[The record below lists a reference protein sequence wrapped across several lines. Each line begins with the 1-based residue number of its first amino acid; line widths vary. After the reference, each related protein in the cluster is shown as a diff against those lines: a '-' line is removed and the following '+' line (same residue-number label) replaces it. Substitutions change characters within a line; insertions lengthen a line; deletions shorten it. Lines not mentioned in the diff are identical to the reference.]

1 MSGPFLSTVRRPR
14 RRARRALVVLALV
27 VVLVAVLAVAFG
39 AIALLER
46 SKLPRGTTIAGV
58 DVGGSTESEAR
69 VAVARAA
76 AARLDLPI
84 RLVGAGG
91 ALAATSGRELRA
103 RPLVADAV
111 AEADHAGSL
120 ARVLAR
126 VGLRHGRQVELAFR
140 LGPVAAATL
149 ADRLDDRFGDPW
161 RDARVDV
168 ADESIRVV
176 EARPGTGV
184 DRKAL
189 RRSLRT
195 LPTRVQLR
203 IVTVRPVVSSA
214 EATAAASRV
223 EGLLDG
229 PRRVRFRD
237 TDATLTRRR
246 LRSLVRTEPE
256 DGVLAVSLEPKGL
269 GASLRVKLGRFEVA
283 PRNASYAVGAA
294 GVRVVPSRPGRTL
307 DVERIGRSLV
317 SDLASTTHLARFA
330 STSPALTTEDAEK
343 LDIRE
348 RVSEFTTYYSCCQPR
363 VTNIQR
369 AAQMLDGTIVEPG
382 ESFSLNDALGKR
394 TVERGF
400 VSAPQIFDGRLED
413 AVGGGISQVATT
425 LYNAAFFAGVKLVA
439 HQAHQF
445 YISRYPMGREATVSW
460 GGPELVFSQRLAG
473 GDPHEG
479 GRDRLV
485 DQRPLLLPQAR
496 TARGDDDGRAVR
508 FHAARDDPDAELR
521 ASSGNDEHR
530 PVGGRV
536 RVHGAVHA
544 EGVPGV
550 EAPARRALHR
560 SLRPAE
566 RDRRSRSG
574 APPHCAEAQSRRSLP
589 SPGASPRWRWSSIRA
604 SDASWSTCSVVC
616 VMSNS
621 DSSRRSISRRR
632 PWQSSPRPTRTWAAS
647 ASKPDVIRH
656 TCRSWTLD
664 TPGTETIACA
674 TAPASISGGV
684 SSIRI
689 AVESRRTLHALA
701 TISSAIA
708 TETIGSTTVQP
719 VARMTTA
726 ATRTPAEP
734 SRSAITWRSAAST
747 FRLSPSERRR
757 ITAEIPFTARPASA
771 TTSIQPPRISGGFR
785 NR

>member
-1 MSGPFLSTVRRPR
+1 M
-14 RRARRALVVLALV
+14 
-27 VVLVAVLAVAFG
+27 
-39 AIALLER
+39 
-46 SKLPRGTTIAGV
+46 
-58 DVGGSTESEAR
+58 DVGGLTESEAR

-84 RLVGAGG
+84 RLVGPGG

-103 RPLVADAV
+103 RPLLADAV
-111 AEADHAGSL
+111 AEADDAGSL

-126 VGLRHGRQVELAFR
+126 VGLRNGRHVELAYR
-140 LGPVAAATL
+140 LGPVAAAKL
-149 ADRLDDRFGDPW
+149 ADRLDDRFGEPW

-168 ADESIRVV
+168 AAESIRVV

-195 LPTRVQLR
+195 LPSRVQLR

-223 EGLLDG
+223 ERLLDG

-237 TDATLTRRR
+237 ADATLTRRR

-256 DGVLAVSLEPKGL
+256 DGVLGCRSSRRASARLSVSSS
-269 GASLRVKLGRFEVA
+269 GASRSRRE
-283 PRNASYAVGAA
+283 NATFAVGAA

-317 SDLASTTHLARFA
+317 SDLASTIHLARFA

-460 GGPELVFSQRLAG
+460 GGPELVFRNDWPAAILMKVVATDSSIS
-473 GDPHEG
+473 
-479 GRDRLV
+479 
-485 DQRPLLLPQAR
+485 
-496 TARGDDDGRAVR
+496 VR
-508 FHAARDDPDAELR
+508 FYSRRLGRRVETTTGEPYAFTPPETIRTLNSALPPGTTSTVQSAGESGFTVQYTRKVLRGSKLRRNEHYTVRYDA
-521 ASSGNDEHR
+521 
-530 PVGGRV
+530 
-536 RVHGAVHA
+536 
-544 EGVPGV
+544 
-550 EAPARRALHR
+550 
-560 SLRPAE
+560 AE
-566 RDRRSRSG
+566 RDRRSRAG
-574 APPHCAEAQSRRSLP
+574 APPHGAEAQSRRSLP
-589 SPGASPRWRWSSIRA
+589 SPGAS
-604 SDASWSTCSVVC
+604 
-616 VMSNS
+616 
-621 DSSRRSISRRR
+621 RRGAGARSG
-632 PWQSSPRPTRTWAAS
+632 PPTRRGRPAAS
-647 ASKPDVIRH
+647 
-656 TCRSWTLD
+656 
-664 TPGTETIACA
+664 CA
-674 TAPASISGGV
+674 
-684 SSIRI
+684 
-689 AVESRRTLHALA
+689 
-701 TISSAIA
+701 
-708 TETIGSTTVQP
+708 
-719 VARMTTA
+719 
-726 ATRTPAEP
+726 
-734 SRSAITWRSAAST
+734 
-747 FRLSPSERRR
+747 
-757 ITAEIPFTARPASA
+757 
-771 TTSIQPPRISGGFR
+771 
-785 NR
+785 